1 MNEYVASG
9 ILHPV
14 VCLFFGVFMCAKI
27 RLFVYSVIRDGRVPS
42 LLPTVSW
49 RYLGKACKPAL
60 LSARRSVL
68 FVHKKNSSIPGSQS
82 TVERKQDES
91 SEVRKNGTLRFTKH
105 GLQTTD

>member
-1 MNEYVASG
+1 MRLSVPAAVKSLSFQVRNLKLSCMNEYVASG

-49 RYLGKACKPAL
+49 RYLGK
-60 LSARRSVL
+60 V
-68 FVHKKNSSIPGSQS
+68 
-82 TVERKQDES
+82 RKQFFSDGQELFS
-91 SEVRKNGTLRFTKH
+91 L
-105 GLQTTD
+105 